1 MWKLRQA
8 YGRGGADVDK
18 KLLRI
23 ENVSKSIGK
32 STLLHPCSLTVRE
45 GEIVALCGGN
55 GAGKSTLINM
65 TAGISNPTTGSISL
79 DGIAWSDDRLA
90 YADRIG
96 YMPDEFQ
103 FGSALT
109 AFETL
114 SFYASLRRVGPGR
127 VLELLD
133 TVGLLEVRDRKVST
147 FSKGMRQRLLFA
159 QAMLAKPAL
168 LLLDEPTN
176 GLDPYWMEA
185 FGSLIRTAA
194 SSGQAVVFSTHQLNI
209 AESYADIAL
218 FMASGHVRY
227 SGNVETLKEAYRS
240 AGGLYGAFDRLVMNG
255 APIEREGE

>member
-1 MWKLRQA
+1 M
-8 YGRGGADVDK
+8 GK
-18 KLLRI
+18 KLL
-23 ENVSKSIGK
+23 EVVEATKSIGK
-32 STLLHPCSLTVRE
+32 STLLHPCSLSVRE

-55 GAGKSTLINM
+55 GAGKSTLINLI
-65 TAGISNPTTGSISL
+65 AGIARPTSGTVLL
-79 DGIAWSDDRLA
+79 DGLAWADDRIA

-114 SFYASLRRVGPGR
+114 SFYAALRRVTRAR

-133 TVGLLEVRDRKVST
+133 TVGLLDVRDRKIST

-185 FGSLIRTAA
+185 FGQLIRRAA
-194 SSGQAVVFSTHQLNI
+194 GDGQAIVFSTHQLNI
-209 AESYADIAL
+209 AESYADTAL
-218 FMASGHVRY
+218 FMVSGHVRY
-227 SGNVETLKEAYRS
+227 AGDVETLKETYRD
-240 AGGLYGAFDRLVMNG
+240 AGGLYGAFDRLVASG
-255 APIEREGE
+255 SQAIQEGE

>member
-1 MWKLRQA
+1 M
-8 YGRGGADVDK
+8 DK
-18 KLLRI
+18 ELLQI

-32 STLLHPCSLTVRE
+32 STLLHPCSLSVRE

-65 TAGISNPTTGSISL
+65 IAGISRPTSGAILL
-79 DGIAWSDDRLA
+79 DGLAWSEDRIA
-90 YADRIG
+90 YADRVG

-114 SFYASLRRVGPGR
+114 SFYASLRRVGRER
-127 VLELLD
+127 VLELLE

-185 FGSLIRTAA
+185 FGRLIRMAA
-194 SSGQAVVFSTHQLNI
+194 GNGQAVVFSTHQLNI
-209 AESYADIAL
+209 AESYADSAL

-227 SGNVETLKEAYRS
+227 SGDVEALKEQYRG
-240 AGGLYGAFDRLVMNG
+240 AGGLYGAFDRIVASG
-255 APIEREGE
+255 AQMEREGE